1 MTQERYIYI
10 NNDKVAISD
19 LSERQKYLVSQ
30 VTDINAKIYQLQLSA
45 DQLNIALTSFSQELF
60 RSRSK
65 DDIVPDA
72 IS

>member
-1 MTQERYIYI
+1 MTQEQYIYI
-10 NNDKVAISD
+10 DNDKVAISD
-19 LSERQKYLVSQ
+19 LSDRQKYLVSQ

-45 DQLNIALTSFSQELF
+45 DQLNIALTSFRQELL
-60 RSRSK
+60 RSRAK

>member
-1 MTQERYIYI
+1 MNQEQYIYI
-10 NNDKVAISD
+10 DNDKVAISD
-19 LSERQKYLVSQ
+19 LSDRQKYLVSQ

-45 DQLNIALTSFSQELF
+45 DQLNIALTSFSQELL
-60 RSRSK
+60 RSRAK

>member
-1 MTQERYIYI
+1 MTQEQYIYI

>member
-1 MTQERYIYI
+1 MTQEQYIYI

-45 DQLNIALTSFSQELF
+45 DQLNIALTSFSQELL
-60 RSRSK
+60 RSRAK
-65 DDIVPDA
+65 DGIVPDA

>member
-1 MTQERYIYI
+1 MTQEQYIYI

-60 RSRSK
+60 RSRAK

>member
-1 MTQERYIYI
+1 MAQEQYIYI

-45 DQLNIALTSFSQELF
+45 DQLNIALTSFRQELL
-60 RSRSK
+60 RSRAK

>member
-1 MTQERYIYI
+1 MTQEQYIYI
-10 NNDKVAISD
+10 DNDKVAISD
-19 LSERQKYLVSQ
+19 LSDRQKYLVSQ

-45 DQLNIALTSFSQELF
+45 DQLNIALTSFSQELL
-60 RSRSK
+60 RSRAN

>member
-1 MTQERYIYI
+1 MTQEQYIYI
-10 NNDKVAISD
+10 DNDKVAISG
-19 LSERQKYLVSQ
+19 LSDRQKYLVSQ

-45 DQLNIALTSFSQELF
+45 DQLNIALTSFSQELL
-60 RSRSK
+60 RSRAK